1 MEEKRRYLGYYEGMN
16 MGDWKNAMAKNRI
29 GRVFIATL
37 ALIIISTTVS
47 FASDVVINTE
57 EVKTEGEGYYGN
69 LLRVTVSVPDNESIA
84 NTINQ
89 QIEET
94 LFADQKDILDEMQ
107 QLSQEVV
114 VDHIPFGVDS
124 MLQDSYIGD
133 HILSINLYVMRS
145 SGGPH
150 PWHVF
155 KSATFDLDTGT
166 MLHLSDLFST
176 PDPWA
181 GLTQSFYQSISAIP
195 YVNEKFMTEDLMR
208 FTKEEMEIFKNEN
221 PVSGWVITDEG
232 LVFYYP
238 AGGKTMYAAGD
249 GIIPVSFNQLQSIGM
264 KEGYLPA
271 VAPSET
277 HEYRV
282 VISDASWQQA
292 NTEAQQMGGHLAT
305 ITSPEEQSQI
315 EQCLATYPG
324 LRAVWV
330 GSNFQSAN
338 NAFGWITG
346 EPMTYTYWGP
356 GEPNNETGD
365 EHYLDMYP
373 KNGSWVWND
382 VPNDISMFY
391 SGNMGY
397 VVEIEG

>member
-1 MEEKRRYLGYYEGMN
+1 MPWLYLGYYEGMN

-155 KSATFDLDTGT
+155 K
-166 MLHLSDLFST
+166 H
-176 PDPWA
+176 
-181 GLTQSFYQSISAIP
+181 
-195 YVNEKFMTEDLMR
+195 N
-208 FTKEEMEIFKNEN
+208 
-221 PVSGWVITDEG
+221 
-232 LVFYYP
+232 
-238 AGGKTMYAAGD
+238 
-249 GIIPVSFNQLQSIGM
+249 
-264 KEGYLPA
+264 
-271 VAPSET
+271 
-277 HEYRV
+277 H
-282 VISDASWQQA
+282 
-292 NTEAQQMGGHLAT
+292 
-305 ITSPEEQSQI
+305 
-315 EQCLATYPG
+315 
-324 LRAVWV
+324 
-330 GSNFQSAN
+330 
-338 NAFGWITG
+338 
-346 EPMTYTYWGP
+346 
-356 GEPNNETGD
+356 
-365 EHYLDMYP
+365 
-373 KNGSWVWND
+373 
-382 VPNDISMFY
+382 
-391 SGNMGY
+391 
-397 VVEIEG
+397 